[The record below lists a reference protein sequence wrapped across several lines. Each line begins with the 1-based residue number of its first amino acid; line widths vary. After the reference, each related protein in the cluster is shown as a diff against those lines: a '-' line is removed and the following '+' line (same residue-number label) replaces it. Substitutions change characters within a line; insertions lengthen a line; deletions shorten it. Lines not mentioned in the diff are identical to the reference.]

1 MTFAE
6 LVKNIYNLISNG
18 IAVLIGIGLV
28 IFLWG
33 MVLYVYRAGSLK
45 AQNSGKDIMTW
56 GLLALFVMV
65 SVWGILG
72 LARTALFDL

>member
-1 MTFAE
+1 MTFKV
-6 LVKNIYNLISNG
+6 LVENIYTLISTG
-18 IAVLIGIGLV
+18 ISVLIGIGLV

-56 GLLALFVMV
+56 GLLTLFVMV
-65 SVWGILG
+65 SVWGIIS
-72 LARTALFDL
+72 LAQTAFFEL